1 MTGDTC
7 PKIFIPRI
15 PDGTGA
21 DAVYGCTCMQ
31 PAVHVCTC
39 TQPAGHVERGEP
51 HFCPEC
57 GAWTLESERRQA

>member
-1 MTGDTC
+1 MTGDSGSC

-15 PDGTGA
+15 PDGT
-21 DAVYGCTCMQ
+21 
-31 PAVHVCTC
+31 VHVCTC

-57 GAWTLESERRQA
+57 GAAWTLESEWRQA

>member
-31 PAVHVCTC
+31 PA
-39 TQPAGHVERGEP
+39 GHVERGEP